1 MKFSKYLS
9 GGKRPMFNM
18 GGMSPQ
24 GPPPQGGPQGPAP
37 VDTSQLLEML
47 SQMPSEAKLSPEE
60 VARFIMGDLPMNI
73 PQGGGKE
80 LRRGDPQQMF
90 QSFGPEGER

>member
-1 MKFSKYLS
+1 MQFSKYLS

-18 GGMSPQ
+18 GGMSPQGPPPQ

-47 SQMPSEAKLSPEE
+47 SQMPPETKLSPEE
-60 VARFIMGDLPMNI
+60 VARFIMGDLPVNM
-73 PQGGGKE
+73 PQGGGPPM
-80 LRRGDPQQMF
+80 PQGGGMQ
-90 QSFGPEGER
+90 

>member
-1 MKFSKYLS
+1 MQFSKYLS

-18 GGMSPQ
+18 GGMSPQGPPPQ

-47 SQMPSEAKLSPEE
+47 SQMPSETKLSPEE
-60 VARFIMGDLPMNI
+60 VARFIMGDLPVNM
-73 PQGGGKE
+73 PQGGGPPM
-80 LRRGDPQQMF
+80 PQGGGMQ
-90 QSFGPEGER
+90 